1 MCKSILIHSSVSL
14 LLVLVLMLACHA
26 VARLRRPKAG
36 ARTLAKNRKVFIL
49 LSISRTW
56 GRSLSFSIT
65 SMSKSKNLHD
75 KALASLAPPFNVH
88 DPRANARVVEWQ
100 TRTFEGRMPKGMRV
114 QVPPR
119 APRAAPLFASSRFP
133 SRELGQDR
141 FLHVQPVLRLIEN
154 GLRMHFESF
163 LLDFLTPMRRQ
174 AMHHQCVG
182 LGQFHERLVDPVRPQ
197 LGFA

>member
-56 GRSLSFSIT
+56 CRSLSFSIT
-65 SMSKSKNLHD
+65 SMSKSKNRHD
-75 KALASLAPPFNVH
+75 KALASLAPPFTVH
-88 DPRANARVVEWQ
+88 DPLSQARVVEWQ

-119 APRAAPLFASSRFP
+119 APNREVNLFVRSSVVRPGFYRLRVLFPFP
-133 SRELGQDR
+133 SN
-141 FLHVQPVLRLIEN
+141 HKP
-154 GLRMHFESF
+154 S
-163 LLDFLTPMRRQ
+163 RQ
-174 AMHHQCVG
+174 GTLCLSNSAG
-182 LGQFHERLVDPVRPQ
+182 PPGTI
-197 LGFA
+197 G

>member
-75 KALASLAPPFNVH
+75 KALASLAPPSNVH
-88 DPRANARVVEWQ
+88 DPLSQSRVVEWQ
-100 TRTFEGRMPKGMRV
+100 TRTCEVRMPKGMRV

-119 APRAAPLFASSRFP
+119 AP
-133 SRELGQDR
+133 
-141 FLHVQPVLRLIEN
+141 FLISPTERGPRQSYLTLSNQVLR
-154 GLRMHFESF
+154 
-163 LLDFLTPMRRQ
+163 
-174 AMHHQCVG
+174 
-182 LGQFHERLVDPVRPQ
+182 
-197 LGFA
+197 

>member
-88 DPRANARVVEWQ
+88 DPLSQARVVEWQ

-119 APRAAPLFASSRFP
+119 APPRLRRGIAESRISYLQRISNLKFSMEPGDLPICELKSEIGAA
-133 SRELGQDR
+133 LGQ
-141 FLHVQPVLRLIEN
+141 QPRLI
-154 GLRMHFESF
+154 L
-163 LLDFLTPMRRQ
+163 Q
-174 AMHHQCVG
+174 APTG
-182 LGQFHERLVDPVRPQ
+182 
-197 LGFA
+197 